1 MLKDTSAGGESWL
14 GLNAWDLGFREVPRR
29 LADKARF
36 VAFSMRLVRI
46 SVNPPVYVYLGEN
59 GDHVLVDSSY
69 CSCDGFLRR
78 IGGGLVEGCSH
89 VYAVRLAEE
98 AGRVRRA
105 ILSPE
110 EASLV
115 VWEVLTGGL
124 TRTLRRKLLLEW
136 RGED

>member
-1 MLKDTSAGGESWL
+1 LRDTSEGGESWL
-14 GLNAWDLGFREVPRR
+14 ELNAWDLRSRSVPKR

-36 VAFSMRLVRI
+36 VAFSMRLVKI

-59 GDHVLVDSSY
+59 GDHVLVDSAY

-78 IGGGLVEGCSH
+78 ISDGLVEGCSH

-98 AGRVRRA
+98 TGRVRLA

-110 EASLV
+110 EVGLV

-124 TRTLRRKLLLEW
+124 TRTLRRKLLLER
-136 RGED
+136 RGGD